1 MARNMAFPI
10 DKALPIDVA
19 VAPSRPRLVEKQRG
33 GRAFWVLVVSGV
45 LVCGVFFLAALV
57 HVELAQQQMKLDSLT
72 KTVSMARDNYNVL
85 RHQRSLLV
93 SPDNLSS
100 QAARLGMKPST
111 QARFV
116 AVDPDIIAGVLASTG
131 DLSDLVA
138 HDVESPLNEFGQ
150 LKSEIGG
157 AP

>member
-1 MARNMAFPI
+1 MARNMAVHI
-10 DKALPIDVA
+10 DQSLPSEGL
-19 VAPSRPRLVEKQRG
+19 VAPFRPRLVEKQRG
-33 GRAFWVLVVSGV
+33 GRAFWVLVVSAA

-72 KTVSMARDNYNVL
+72 KTVAMARDNYNVL
-85 RHQRSLLV
+85 RHERSLLI
-93 SPDNLSS
+93 SPDNLSA
-100 QAARLGMKPST
+100 QAARLGMKPAT

-131 DLSDLVA
+131 DLSDAVA
-138 HDVESPLNEFGQ
+138 RDEQSPLNEFGQ

>member
-1 MARNMAFPI
+1 MARNMAFPV
-10 DKALPIDVA
+10 DQSLPIDGVA
-19 VAPSRPRLVEKQRG
+19 APSRPRLVQAERG
-33 GRAFWVLVVSGV
+33 GRAIWVLVVSAA
-45 LVCGVFFLAALV
+45 LVCGVFFIAALV

-72 KTVSMARDNYNVL
+72 KTVAMARDNYNVL
-85 RHQRSLLV
+85 RHERSLLI

-116 AVDPDIIAGVLASTG
+116 AVEPDIIAGVLASTG
-131 DLSDLVA
+131 DLGDAVA
-138 HDVESPLNEFGQ
+138 HDEQSPLNEFGQ

>member
-1 MARNMAFPI
+1 MARNMAHPI
-10 DKALPIDVA
+10 DKSLPIEGH

-33 GRAFWVLVVSGV
+33 GRAFWVLVVSAA

-72 KTVSMARDNYNVL
+72 KTVGMARDNYNVL

-93 SPDNLSS
+93 SPDNLSA

-131 DLSDLVA
+131 DLSDSVA

>member
-1 MARNMAFPI
+1 MARNMALPI
-10 DKALPIDVA
+10 EKALPLKGA
-19 VAPSRPRLVEKQRG
+19 VAPSRPRLVEAQRG
-33 GRAFWVLVVSGV
+33 GRAFWVLVVSAA

-57 HVELAQQQMKLDSLT
+57 HVELAKQQLKLDSLS
-72 KTVSMARDNYNVL
+72 KTVELSRNNYNVL
-85 RHQRSLLV
+85 RHERSLLV
-93 SPDNLSS
+93 SPDNLSA

-116 AVDPDIIAGVLASTG
+116 AVEPDIVAGVLASTG
-131 DLSDLVA
+131 DLSDAVA

-157 AP
+157 TP